1 MQKIAEVVKRILS
14 RRSSISISWLFATFV
29 VGGAFNYLYHLVT
42 GRLLGPARYSVVATF
57 IAFQLAIMAPLNVL
71 IPIFSDLTTRNI
83 ESETQGKIKS
93 VFRYVSLGLWAVGII
108 SLGMM
113 LVFSDV
119 LERWIGISGVP
130 VILMFG
136 VFVML
141 NMHFP
146 AASGILQGWKDFR
159 AMGFLRLFS
168 GFNRLVFTLV
178 LLGAGLGLD
187 GALGG
192 MTLGTLATILFVFVL
207 LRRKLAGYQPIAIDQ
222 SYFLDEL
229 LKPSAFFAIAALV
242 ISVTFL
248 ADIFLIKRLFDA
260 EIAGYYLSASTL
272 ARIPLYLLTPLLI
285 YLFPHINEQYI
296 KNESYEGNRLA
307 KASAFVLLLSGVFT
321 VVYYLLPRTIIRSY
335 YGANFLPAAEYL
347 GPFSVAMIPYGV
359 ATLQV
364 IYHRARH
371 EWRHIWLVFAI
382 GISQV
387 GVMWFFLK
395 TPLAF
400 IWAKGIF
407 GLLMIVA
414 CEVWLGGIIPKSTS
428 PVEAA

>member
-192 MTLGTLATILFVFVL
+192 NELTDRVL
-207 LRRKLAGYQPIAIDQ
+207 
-222 SYFLDEL
+222 
-229 LKPSAFFAIAALV
+229 AALILYDQEHPMWKDQKIV
-242 ISVTFL
+242 SAVQAFNVTH
-248 ADIFLIKRLFDA
+248 ADWVLIVDLFHKANAVFREQGRSIHKVYDA
-260 EIAGYYLSASTL
+260 WRMNMSA
-272 ARIPLYLLTPLLI
+272 
-285 YLFPHINEQYI
+285 E
-296 KNESYEGNRLA
+296 
-307 KASAFVLLLSGVFT
+307 
-321 VVYYLLPRTIIRSY
+321 
-335 YGANFLPAAEYL
+335 
-347 GPFSVAMIPYGV
+347 
-359 ATLQV
+359 
-364 IYHRARH
+364 
-371 EWRHIWLVFAI
+371 
-382 GISQV
+382 
-387 GVMWFFLK
+387 
-395 TPLAF
+395 
-400 IWAKGIF
+400 
-407 GLLMIVA
+407 
-414 CEVWLGGIIPKSTS
+414 KS
-428 PVEAA
+428 